1 MIRINLLP
9 EDYRKRTR
17 MPVKKILAIAGVVA
31 INAGLASYW
40 GYLTMGVAKDVEGQ
54 YDVRKTEM
62 DGLTP
67 QVAYHDALSHE
78 IQLFSSREKTLSE
91 ITMNRVLWTQKMDEL
106 IDIVNAGNDMEHFVW
121 FDDVTAKLA
130 ASTGGRTQNFGSM
143 EANGHSGSEQ
153 WNKLANFLDD
163 VVDPELT
170 PFIHD
175 FETLNR
181 PQGRKNDSDEDLIP
195 AVNWAFPLKL
205 SLRSPEERLAR
216 RLEREGKGE

>member
-9 EDYRKRTR
+9 DEYRRRTR

-31 INAGLASYW
+31 INSGLLAYW
-40 GYLTMGVAKDVEGQ
+40 GYLNWSIAADVEGQ

-67 QVAYHDALSHE
+67 QVNYVKALDHE
-78 IQLFSSREKTLSE
+78 IQLFSSRETTLGQ

-106 IDIVNAGNDMEHFVW
+106 VDVVNVGNDAEHFVW
-121 FDDVTAKLA
+121 FDDVTAKLE
-130 ASTGGRTQNFGSM
+130 ASRGGRTQNYGSFD
-143 EANGHSGSEQ
+143 ANGHSGSEE

-181 PQGRKNDSDEDLIP
+181 PQGRKNDSDKDLIP

-205 SLRSPEERLAR
+205 SLKSPEERLAR
-216 RLEREGKGE
+216 RLALEGENQ

>member
-9 EDYRKRTR
+9 DEYRKRTR
-17 MPVKKILAIAGVVA
+17 MPVKKILAIAGIVA
-31 INAGLASYW
+31 INTGLGAYW
-40 GYLTMGVAKDVEGQ
+40 GYLTLGVASDVEGQ
-54 YDVRKTEM
+54 FEVRKTEM

-67 QVAYHDALSHE
+67 QVAYHDALAHE
-78 IQLFSSREKTLSE
+78 IQLFSSREKTLGE

-106 IDIVNAGNDMEHFVW
+106 IDVVNVGNDLEHFVW
-121 FDDVTAKLA
+121 FDDVTAKLE
-130 ASTGGRTQNFGSM
+130 ASARGRTQNFGYM

-175 FETLNR
+175 FENLNR
-181 PQGRKNDSDEDLIP
+181 PQGRKNDGDEDLIP

-205 SLRSPEERLAR
+205 SLRSPEERMAR
-216 RLEREGKGE
+216 RLEREGAK